1 MISTVAVGTDGSPTA
16 AEAVGVAAGIAQRFD
31 AELVLV
37 SAFQESGSTQRE
49 GAGEEVQWA
58 FSPSARVREVLARAE
73 ESLQRDG
80 LACRVLADEGDPAE
94 VIVRLAQECGA
105 DLLVIGNKGMRRRVL
120 GSVPN
125 TVTHK
130 APCSVLVV
138 KTT

>member
-1 MISTVAVGTDGSPTA
+1 MA
-16 AEAVGVAAGIAQRFD
+16 ADLARRFD
-31 AELVLV
+31 AKLVIL
-37 SAFQESGSTQRE
+37 SAFKDSAHQSGSGSVE
-49 GAGEEVQWA
+49 LQWA
-58 FSPSARVREVLARAE
+58 SSNAARVREILSRAE
-73 ESLQRDG
+73 ADMRAEGID
-80 LACRVLADEGDPAE
+80 CTTRVEEGDPADVLVE
-94 VIVRLAQECGA
+94 LASECGA